1 MCPKVVKEAAPG
13 VLAQIDIAKEVA
25 NYDQDEGTFGGVPS
39 WRLSGDDRSKKSV
52 EPEIHPS
59 LWPLLMVREAQGL
72 IMQRHP
78 NECLQSGLSLIKA
91 KFRWRQDAWVDL
103 NDYITIVI

>member
-25 NYDQDEGTFGGVPS
+25 NYDQDEGTFGGVPR
-39 WRLSGDDRSKKSV
+39 WRLSGADRSKKSV

-59 LWPLLMVREAQGL
+59 LWSLLLVREAQGL
-72 IMQRHP
+72 IMQRLP

-91 KFRWRQDAWVDL
+91 KLRWTPASWVHFKE
-103 NDYITIVI
+103 YASISS